1 MVMASPHLFDSCPRF
16 ALLWMVAKS
25 SITLV
30 FQPIPFMGC
39 ENHQLVDFA
48 TKIPGF
54 FSWFF
59 MVFHGFFMG
68 FSWFS
73 HGFLM
78 AFPWFSHGFSM
89 VFSWLFHG
97 FSMVFRHPTDPSLSS
112 DYRTSSISSGRTM
125 SLVWRSSSGGPGS
138 VLAGSGAPWVAGP
151 WHGFF
156 GGILMHLIIIRIII
170 MIYLICLW
178 DFMRCSDVFCCEF
191 LSCGI
196 LWVWPGWFHMNSSHK
211 LDWKPL

>member
-1 MVMASPHLFDSCPRF
+1 MASPHLFDSCPRF

-39 ENHQLVDFA
+39 LPS
-48 TKIPGF
+48 TGGF
-54 FSWFF
+54 RNKN
-59 MVFHGFFMG
+59 
-68 FSWFS
+68 
-73 HGFLM
+73 
-78 AFPWFSHGFSM
+78 PW
-89 VFSWLFHG
+89 VFHG
-97 FSMVFRHPTDPSLSS
+97 FSMVVHGFSWFFIIKRIHLSAQT
-112 DYRTSSISSGRTM
+112 RTSSISSGRTM

-138 VLAGSGAPWVAGP
+138 VLAVAAPWVAGP

-156 GGILMHLIIIRIII
+156 GGILMHLIIIRIITTITITIIIIRIMIMIIMIIMTIMIIMIRIITMII

-191 LSCGI
+191 LSYGI
-196 LWVWPGWFHMNSSHK
+196 LWV
-211 LDWKPL
+211 